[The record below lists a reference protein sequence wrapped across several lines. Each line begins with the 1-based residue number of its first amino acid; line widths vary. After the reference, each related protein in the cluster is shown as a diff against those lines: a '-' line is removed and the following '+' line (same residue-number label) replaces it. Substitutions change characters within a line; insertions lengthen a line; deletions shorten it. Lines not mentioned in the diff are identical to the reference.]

1 MSNLFLIFFFIIVFA
16 LLGWVIY
23 LTFLVKSYVADKKG
37 VLAEA
42 REKGL
47 ENVLDDC
54 SKQIKRIDTDVKEL
68 YNISDQ
74 LNKIMM
80 NSLTKVGIVRFNP
93 FNDTGGDQ
101 SFALALLDAND
112 NGVIISSL
120 HSRAGTRMFAKPIK
134 GGKSEYNLSDE
145 EKQAIEKAQE

>member
-1 MSNLFLIFFFIIVFA
+1 MSNLFLIFFFIIVFV

-23 LTFLVKSYVADKKG
+23 LTFLVRSYVSDKRG

-42 REKGL
+42 KEKGL

-80 NSLTKVGIVRFNP
+80 NSLTKVGLVRFNP
-93 FNDTGGDQ
+93 FGDTGGDQ
-101 SFALALLDAND
+101 SFALALLDANN
-112 NGVIISSL
+112 NGIIISSL